1 MPSIFFLSLMNGA
14 AWGGSEE
21 IWYKTALYCVAGRWK
36 VGCAA
41 FEWKAKETQLTT
53 LEKNGCHVYRIPNKG
68 RSKKNIV
75 EKVLYKFTKR
85 QQVRFC
91 RSLPFNEYDLVVV
104 NLGGYEICTSQ
115 WRNFYTRLHKY
126 ALVFHNYNEDAIWSK
141 DKATVLKGWIFNA
154 KKNLFDAAKI
164 CSVLEKQLNTAIPN
178 ARVITNPITFSP
190 PASPTPLSPL
200 HESCYVFTMLAA
212 LDVSRK
218 AQDNLITALSSLQW
232 KERDW
237 ILYLYGEGHD
247 RQKLDDLI
255 RQMQLEDKVF
265 LKGHTYNVQKVL
277 EESHLVLQIT
287 HMDAMPISV
296 VEAMAMSRPLVVSN
310 IGDMPLWVHENE
322 NGWVSKDGSVEE
334 INKALEKA
342 WNKRN
347 DWNKMGENSFSV
359 FKERFP
365 QSAEQYFL
373 DQLNN

>member
-21 IWYKTALYCVAGRWK
+21 IWYKTALYCVARGWR

-41 FEWKAKETQLTT
+41 FEWEAKETQLST
-53 LEKNGCHVYRIPNKG
+53 LEKTGCHVYRIPNKG
-68 RSKKNIV
+68 RNKKNIV
-75 EKVLYKFTKR
+75 EKLQYKFTKR

-91 RSLPFNEYDLVVV
+91 RSLPFDEYDLVVV

-126 ALVFHNYNEDAIWSK
+126 ALVFHNYNEGAIWSK
-141 DKATVLKGWIFNA
+141 DKTTALKEWMFNA

-164 CSVLEKQLNTAIPN
+164 CSVLEKQVNTTIPN
-178 ARVITNPITFSP
+178 AGAITNPITFSP
-190 PASPTPLSPL
+190 PVFPTPLPPL
-200 HESCYVFTMLAA
+200 YKNCYVFTMLAA

-218 AQDNLITALSSLQW
+218 AQDNLIAALSSLQW

-237 ILYLYGEGHD
+237 ILYLYGEGQD
-247 RQKLDDLI
+247 RQTLDDLI
-255 RQMQLEDKVF
+255 RQKNLGDKVF
-265 LKGHTYNVQKVL
+265 LKGHTSSVQKVL

-322 NGWVSKDGSVEE
+322 NGWVSKDASVEE
-334 INKALEKA
+334 MNKALEKA

-347 DWNKMGENSFSV
+347 DWNKMGEKSFSV

-365 QSAEQYFL
+365 PSAEQYFL
-373 DQLNN
+373 DQLNS

>member
-1 MPSIFFLSLMNGA
+1 
-14 AWGGSEE
+14 
-21 IWYKTALYCVAGRWK
+21 
-36 VGCAA
+36 
-41 FEWKAKETQLTT
+41 
-53 LEKNGCHVYRIPNKG
+53 
-68 RSKKNIV
+68 
-75 EKVLYKFTKR
+75 
-85 QQVRFC
+85 
-91 RSLPFNEYDLVVV
+91 LPFNEYDLVVV
-104 NLGGYEICTSQ
+104 NLGGYEICASQ

-322 NGWVSKDGSVEE
+322 NGWVSKDASVEE

>member
-141 DKATVLKGWIFNA
+141 DKATVLK
-154 KKNLFDAAKI
+154 
-164 CSVLEKQLNTAIPN
+164 EYRYP
-178 ARVITNPITFSP
+178 
-190 PASPTPLSPL
+190 
-200 HESCYVFTMLAA
+200 
-212 LDVSRK
+212 
-218 AQDNLITALSSLQW
+218 
-232 KERDW
+232 
-237 ILYLYGEGHD
+237 
-247 RQKLDDLI
+247 
-255 RQMQLEDKVF
+255 
-265 LKGHTYNVQKVL
+265 
-277 EESHLVLQIT
+277 
-287 HMDAMPISV
+287 
-296 VEAMAMSRPLVVSN
+296 
-310 IGDMPLWVHENE
+310 
-322 NGWVSKDGSVEE
+322 
-334 INKALEKA
+334 
-342 WNKRN
+342 
-347 DWNKMGENSFSV
+347 
-359 FKERFP
+359 
-365 QSAEQYFL
+365 
-373 DQLNN
+373 